1 MHSWQCKT
9 WHLGQWEKQ
18 PSLHQFLC
26 SSLLQAL
33 QTNNNAKIQGGARPH
48 QKEGGDT
55 MCPTT
60 AGSGA
65 VTLSNRHHPE
75 PMELQVAHYR
85 SLLLIAGLC
94 LRFWSTVTFDG
105 GCHVLFAR
113 STVSGFMTMFSFLFL
128 HNQNFLTQANSGRKK
143 EGSPKAA
150 RQSWGTSTFCHPLL
164 KVLKLPTSK
173 LAWPPSTA
181 L

>member
-26 SSLLQAL
+26 SSLLQAQ
-33 QTNNNAKIQGGARPH
+33 QTNNTAKIQGGASPH

-55 MCPTT
+55 TCPTT

-85 SLLLIAGLC
+85 SLLLTAGLC
-94 LRFWSTVTFDG
+94 LRFWSTVTPDG

-113 STVSGFMTMFSFLFL
+113 STVSGFITMFSSLLL
-128 HNQNFLTQANSGRKK
+128 HNQNFLMKQSRQTQEGKKK
-143 EGSPKAA
+143 EVL
-150 RQSWGTSTFCHPLL
+150 RQPDSLGACQ
-164 KVLKLPTSK
+164 PTAIHS
-173 LAWPPSTA
+173 
-181 L
+181 